1 MPGVDAAPAYPACCG
16 DDGSF
21 KLALSGCLHT
31 GVAVFTRADF
41 MRVLL
46 VEDDPMIGVSAQKG
60 LRQDGFSVD
69 WVRDAEAAAAALAA
83 NPFDA
88 VLLDLGLPGKS
99 GDEVLKSMRS
109 TGNDIP
115 VLIITARDKV
125 QDRIAGLDSG
135 ADDYIV
141 KPFDLDE
148 LAARIRAVQRR
159 RMGRADPLIRVRDLT
174 FDPAARRVTWRGEA
188 VALSARELA
197 QLEERIYGW
206 GEEIESNAVEV
217 YVHTLRRK
225 LGADFIKT
233 VRGVGY
239 VVPRDP

>member
-1 MPGVDAAPAYPACCG
+1 
-16 DDGSF
+16 
-21 KLALSGCLHT
+21 
-31 GVAVFTRADF
+31 

-174 FDPAARRVTWRGEA
+174 FDPAARRVTWRGEE
-188 VALSARELA
+188 VALSARELALLEALLERSGAILSRA

-225 LGADFIKT
+225 LGANFIKT

>member
-1 MPGVDAAPAYPACCG
+1 
-16 DDGSF
+16 
-21 KLALSGCLHT
+21 
-31 GVAVFTRADF
+31 
-41 MRVLL
+41 MRLLL
-46 VEDDPMIGVSAQKG
+46 VEDDPMIGASAREG

-69 WVRDAEAAAAALAA
+69 WVRDGREAVAALAA
-83 NPFDA
+83 NAFDA

-99 GDEVLKSMRS
+99 GEDVLKSIRQG
-109 TGNDIP
+109 GNDVP

-125 QDRIAGLDSG
+125 RDRIAGLDSG

-148 LAARIRAVQRR
+148 LAARIRAVHRR
-159 RMGRADPLIRVRDLT
+159 RAGRADPAIRVRDVT
-174 FDPAARRVTWRGEA
+174 FEPAARRVTCGSQE
-188 VALSARELA
+188 VALSGRELALLEALLERPGAILSRA

-206 GEEIESNAVEV
+206 GEEVESNAVEV
-217 YVHTLRRK
+217 HVHMLRRK

-239 VVPRDP
+239 VVPREP

>member
-1 MPGVDAAPAYPACCG
+1 
-16 DDGSF
+16 
-21 KLALSGCLHT
+21 
-31 GVAVFTRADF
+31 

-46 VEDDPMIGVSAQKG
+46 VEDDPMIGASAQKG

-69 WVRDAEAAAAALAA
+69 WVRDGTAALAALAA
-83 NPFDA
+83 NAFDV

-99 GDEVLKSMRS
+99 GDEVLKSLRRS
-109 TGNDIP
+109 GNDVP

-125 QDRIAGLDSG
+125 QDRIAGLDGG

-159 RMGRADPLIRVRDLT
+159 RAGRADPLIRVRDLT
-174 FDPAARRVTWRGEA
+174 FDPAARRVSWRGED
-188 VALSARELA
+188 VALSARELALLEALLERPGAILSRA

-206 GEEIESNAVEV
+206 GEEVESNAVEV

-225 LGADFIKT
+225 LAPEVIKT

-239 VVPRDP
+239 VVPRES